1 MMEKLKPNISS
12 MHNTHTHTHTITMIT
27 DRDFFVIAGSLAV
40 IFAILFC
47 GMKPTQERRYPRT
60 KPRKIFTN

>member
-12 MHNTHTHTHTITMIT
+12 MHNTLTLTMIT